1 MDVAS
6 HLLGE
11 CNPCREAWTEEGS
24 PSEPIGKERRN
35 ERSYLEKQL
44 GREAIE
50 NGMMPAVLRAKVTK
64 VSVEV
69 EKEQILNQGRRAE
82 EKRKVTRERKK
93 IALKLCFYKLK
104 SQNGLFL

>member
-1 MDVAS
+1 MMDVAS

-93 IALKLCFYKLK
+93 LHSNCVFT
-104 SQNGLFL
+104 N